1 MPDLK
6 MKILVVDDFGTM
18 RRIIKNILR
27 QIGYVN
33 IFEADNGVSAL
44 DVLRQEKI
52 EFIISDWNMPEM
64 PGIELLKAGR
74 ASEEWKDLPFLL
86 VTAEGQK
93 ENVLEA
99 VKHKVSNYVV
109 KPFTPETFT
118 EKINQILKTQRSEKM
133 IDEAIPTG

>member
-52 EFIISDWNMPEM
+52 EFIISDWNGSTPQFM
-64 PGIELLKAGR
+64 G
-74 ASEEWKDLPFLL
+74 EW
-86 VTAEGQK
+86 
-93 ENVLEA
+93 N
-99 VKHKVSNYVV
+99 KV
-109 KPFTPETFT
+109 
-118 EKINQILKTQRSEKM
+118 
-133 IDEAIPTG
+133 